1 MADKTKILIID
12 DETGICHLTKA
23 VLEKTGRYEVLFSTS
38 AKEGILSA
46 KTNLP
51 VLILLDVRMPEM
63 DGAEV
68 ARILSEDE
76 ATQAITI
83 VFLTALAIP
92 MAFFMS
98 LQENENAKPVARK
111 ADSYYFIQKP
121 VSSAELVE
129 RLDSILRGAK

>member
-92 MAFFMS
+92 MAFFMFS
-98 LQENENAKPVARK
+98 LSAK
-111 ADSYYFIQKP
+111 
-121 VSSAELVE
+121 
-129 RLDSILRGAK
+129 RLLLKQFCF